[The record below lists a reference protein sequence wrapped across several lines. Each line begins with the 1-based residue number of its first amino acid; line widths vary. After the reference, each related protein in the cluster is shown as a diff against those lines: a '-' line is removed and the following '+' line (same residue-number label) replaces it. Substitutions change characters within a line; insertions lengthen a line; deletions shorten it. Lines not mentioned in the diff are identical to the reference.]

1 MSYTGWLT
9 PTADLIK
16 CDGHAHVVMAMEL
29 VKRFYDINENVRAD
43 EILLKHGWVR
53 ISKMTYNDEGL
64 MFFLPPK
71 FVISELQYSF
81 LEHIYND
88 DPTQI
93 SQKGMAVLRELKIAE

>member
-1 MSYTGWLT
+1 
-9 PTADLIK
+9 
-16 CDGHAHVVMAMEL
+16 
-29 VKRFYDINENVRAD
+29 
-43 EILLKHGWVR
+43 
-53 ISKMTYNDEGL
+53 MTYNDEGL